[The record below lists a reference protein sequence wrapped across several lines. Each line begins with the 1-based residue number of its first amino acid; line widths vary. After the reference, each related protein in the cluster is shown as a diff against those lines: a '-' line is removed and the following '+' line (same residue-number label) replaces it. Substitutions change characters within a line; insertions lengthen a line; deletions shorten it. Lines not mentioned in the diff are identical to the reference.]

1 MKKWI
6 LAFLLLHGSLV
17 SLSQKEGYAFLR
29 IGKEDGLGLGSNAT
43 YAIYQDKQGF
53 IWVGTTN
60 GLQRFDGNR
69 FINYGSSKLNND
81 DLPIADLHQII
92 PVGKQELLL
101 NFASQG
107 KIGLFNHA
115 SLIYQT
121 IPIQSPTPIPSKS
134 SMRLQQDS
142 KQNTFLNIH
151 GVGLFRYHHRKK
163 VFLPEHEI
171 ILPAGWVA
179 NQTFAENTKTDQ
191 IWFACFNKGLAVYD
205 RKNKKVYTSENNPL
219 QIPLLNKK
227 DKWKNITEVFIDQQE
242 RYWIFDWPDRHIRQ
256 VFNYAGKELSD
267 TSGLNVNPQYEE
279 LRYFFESKTG
289 SLWMYGTN
297 SLYSYNQ
304 RLNKFNFYKSEFGS
318 SIGIQYEHI
327 YQMTEDRDGN
337 IWIASDNGLYMSSD
351 QSTSGNVVNFIFS
364 ETKGGIEITDILE
377 LKNGGFWLSTWGAG
391 VLTLSKN
398 LASYKNELLNNM
410 PKHIT
415 GQTKI
420 QYQQIW
426 SLYQHSNGKI
436 WLGCQAGKYMV
447 YDTLLKKMQ
456 YLEVKEVAG
465 ATIRFITEDPQ
476 GNIWMSTQRG
486 DIIKSNGNGFDVVQK
501 IGTIVRKIFFDSEGL
516 LWVTSL
522 NQGLYCFTG
531 DGKKLIH
538 HYTVSD
544 KNNPLFQKGG
554 DDIDQLNDSTLVFAA
569 GALNFIH
576 KKTKK
581 VTWLTTEDGLPANSV
596 LRIRKDEKGNCW
608 MITKNGLCRYNPVNG
623 VITPYEKKDGI
634 VIANLTTEADYITS
648 DQFVLFAGSNGLLFF
663 SPSAFANNTV
673 PPDVAITDFKLS
685 NTYIPVDS
693 LQLLPKVV
701 LNSHQNSFAISFSSL
716 SFILRDKLTYYYKMV
731 GIDEDWIKADRNNT
745 VNYSY
750 LRPGN
755 YTFQIYCEDNDGNRS
770 KNISSM
776 HIYIRPP
783 FWRTGW
789 FISLLL
795 TIVALI
801 AYTMHRLRLNK
812 LIEVENI
819 RTRVARDLHDD
830 MGSTLSTINIL
841 SSMAKARLS
850 DNIKTGEYLNKISDN
865 SQRMMEAMDDIVWSI
880 KPSNDSMQKIV
891 ARMREFATNVCE
903 AKDIELSF
911 KTSDLVNDV
920 KLNMEAR
927 RDFFLI
933 FKEAVNNAAKYAKCA
948 NISIELLVI
957 GKKLYLT
964 IIDNGVGFD
973 TATTDNGNGLG
984 NMKKRTDSLN
994 GTLLINS
1001 SINKGTHIELQIPVQ

>member
-6 LAFLLLHGSLV
+6 LIFLLSLE
-17 SLSQKEGYAFLR
+17 SLISMAQKEGYAFLK
-29 IGKEDGLGLGSNAT
+29 IGKEDGLGLASNVT
-43 YAIYQDKQGF
+43 YTVYQDKQGF
-53 IWVGTTN
+53 IWVGTAN

-69 FINYGSSKLNND
+69 FINYGTSKPSKDN
-81 DLPIADLHQII
+81 LPIADLHQII

-115 SLIYQT
+115 SLVYET
-121 IPIQSPTPIPSKS
+121 IPIQSTTPIPSKS
-134 SMRLQQDS
+134 GMRLQQDS
-142 KQNTFLNIH
+142 KQNIFLNIH
-151 GVGLFRYHHRKK
+151 GVGLFRYSQSKK
-163 VFLPEHEI
+163 VFLPEHEMV
-171 ILPAGWVA
+171 LPKGWVA
-179 NQTFAENTKTDQ
+179 NQNFAENTKTDQ
-191 IWFACFNKGLAVYD
+191 VWFACLNKGLAVYD

-227 DKWKNITEVFIDQQE
+227 NEWKNITEVYIDQQQ
-242 RYWIFDWPDRHIRQ
+242 RYWIFNWPDKHIRQ
-256 VFNYAGKELSD
+256 VYDYSGKELAD
-267 TSGLNVNPQYEE
+267 TAGLNVNPQYEE
-279 LRYFFESKTG
+279 LRYFFETKSG
-289 SLWMYGTN
+289 SLWMYGSN
-297 SLYSYNQ
+297 ALYSYNQ

-327 YQMTEDRDGN
+327 HHMTEDRDGN
-337 IWIASDNGLYMSSD
+337 IWIASDNGLYMSSE
-351 QSTSGNVVNFIFS
+351 QSSSGNVVNFIFS
-364 ETKGGIEITDILE
+364 ETKSGIEITDILE
-377 LKNGGFWLSTWGAG
+377 LKNGGYWLSTWGTG
-391 VLTLSKN
+391 ILTLSKN
-398 LASYKNELLNNM
+398 LMSYKNELLNNM
-410 PKHIT
+410 PSHIT
-415 GQTKI
+415 GESKI

-456 YLEVKEVAG
+456 YFEVKEVAG
-465 ATIRFITEDPQ
+465 ATIRFITEDPK

-486 DIIKSNGNGFDVVQK
+486 DIIKYNGKGFDVVQK

-531 DGKKLIH
+531 DGKNLIH

-544 KNNPLFQKGG
+544 KDNPLFQKGG

-596 LRIRKDEKGNCW
+596 LRIRKDQKGNCW
-608 MITKNGLCRYNPVNG
+608 MITRNGLCRYNPVNG
-623 VITPYEKKDGI
+623 VITPYEKKDGV
-634 VIANLTTEADYITS
+634 VIANLTTEADYITK
-648 DQFVLFAGSNGLLFF
+648 DQNVLFAGSNGLLFF
-663 SPSAFANNTV
+663 SPTSFTNNTV
-673 PPDVAITDFKLS
+673 PPDAAFTDFKLS

-701 LNSHQNSFAISFSSL
+701 LNAHQNSFSISFSAL

-731 GIDEDWIKADRNNT
+731 GIDQDWIKADRNNT

-776 HIYIRPP
+776 QIYIRPP

-841 SSMAKARLS
+841 SSMAKARLT

-903 AKDIELSF
+903 AKDIELNF
-911 KTSDLVNDV
+911 LTTDMVNEV

-933 FKEAVNNAAKYAKCA
+933 FKEAVNNAAKYSKCS
-948 NISIELLVI
+948 IITIELSVH
-957 GKKLYLT
+957 GKKLNLS
-964 IIDNGVGFD
+964 IIDNGIGFD
-973 TATTDNGNGLG
+973 TINADNGNGLG
-984 NMKKRTDSLN
+984 NMRKRSDALN
-994 GTLLINS
+994 GILIINS
-1001 SINKGTHIELQIPVQ
+1001 GISKGTHIELQIPVQ

>member
-6 LAFLLLHGSLV
+6 LAYLLMHV
-17 SLSQKEGYAFLR
+17 SLISMSQKEGYAFLK
-29 IGKEDGLGLGSNAT
+29 IGKEDGLGLASNVT
-43 YAIYQDKQGF
+43 YAVYQDKQGF
-53 IWVGTTN
+53 IWVGTAN

-69 FINYGSSKLNND
+69 FINYGTSKPSKD

-101 NFASQG
+101 NFSSQG

-115 SLIYQT
+115 SLVYQT

-151 GVGLFRYHHRKK
+151 GVGLFRYSQSKK
-163 VFLPEHEI
+163 VFFPEHEMV
-171 ILPAGWVA
+171 LPKGWIA
-179 NQTFAENTKTDQ
+179 NQTFAENTKTNQ
-191 IWFACFNKGLAVYD
+191 VWFACFNKGLAVYD
-205 RKNKKVYTSENNPL
+205 RKYNKVFTSENNPL

-227 DKWKNITEVFIDQQE
+227 NKWKNITEVYIDQQQ

-256 VFNYAGKELSD
+256 VFNYAGKELTD

-279 LRYFFESKTG
+279 LRYFFETKSG

-318 SIGIQYEHI
+318 SIGIQYEYIHH
-327 YQMTEDRDGN
+327 MTEDRDGN

-351 QSTSGNVVNFIFS
+351 QGSSGNVVNFIFS

-377 LKNGGFWLSTWGAG
+377 LKNGGYWLSTWGTG
-391 VLTLSKN
+391 ILTLSKN
-398 LASYKNELLNNM
+398 LMSYKNELLNNM
-410 PKHIT
+410 PAHIS
-415 GQTKI
+415 GESKI

-436 WLGCQAGKYMV
+436 WLGCQAGKYMI

-456 YLEVKEVAG
+456 YFEAKEVVG
-465 ATIRFITEDPQ
+465 ATIRFITEDPN

-486 DIIKSNGNGFDVVQK
+486 DIIKYNGKGFDVIQK

-544 KNNPLFQKGG
+544 KDNPLFQKGG

-576 KKTKK
+576 KKNKK

-596 LRIRKDEKGNCW
+596 LRIRKDQKGNCW
-608 MITKNGLCRYNPVNG
+608 MITRNGLCRYNPVNR
-623 VITPYEKKDGI
+623 VITPYEKKDGV

-648 DQFVLFAGSNGLLFF
+648 DQNVLFAGSNGLLFF
-663 SPSAFANNTV
+663 SPTSFTNNTV
-673 PPDVAITDFKLS
+673 PPNVAITDFKLS
-685 NTYIPVDS
+685 NTYLPVDS

-701 LNSHQNSFAISFSSL
+701 LNSHQNSFSISFSAL

-731 GIDEDWIKADRNNT
+731 GIDQDWIKADRNNT

-770 KNISSM
+770 KYISSM
-776 HIYIRPP
+776 QIYIRPP

-841 SSMAKARLS
+841 SSMAKARLT

-903 AKDIELSF
+903 AKDIELNF
-911 KTSDLVNDV
+911 LTSAMVNEV

-933 FKEAVNNAAKYAKCA
+933 FKEAVNNAAKYSKCS
-948 NISIELLVI
+948 IITIELSVY
-957 GKKLYLT
+957 GKKLTLS
-964 IIDNGVGFD
+964 IIDNGIGFD
-973 TATTDNGNGLG
+973 TMNADNGNGLG
-984 NMKKRTDSLN
+984 NMRKRSDALN
-994 GTLLINS
+994 GILILNS
-1001 SINKGTHIELQIPVQ
+1001 GINKGTHIELQIPVQ

>member
-6 LAFLLLHGSLV
+6 LVFLLLLESII
-17 SLSQKEGYAFLR
+17 SMAQKEGYAFLK
-29 IGKEDGLGLGSNAT
+29 IGKEDGLGLASNVT
-43 YAIYQDKQGF
+43 YTVYQDKQGF
-53 IWVGTTN
+53 IWVGTAN

-69 FINYGSSKLNND
+69 FINYGTSKPSKD

-101 NFASQG
+101 SFASQG

-115 SLIYQT
+115 SLVYQT
-121 IPIQSPTPIPSKS
+121 IPIQSPAPIPSKS

-171 ILPAGWVA
+171 VLPKGWIA
-179 NQTFAENTKTDQ
+179 NQTFAENTKTGQ

-205 RKNKKVYTSENNPL
+205 RKHKKVFTSENNPL

-227 DKWKNITEVFIDQQE
+227 DKWKNITEVYIDQQE

-256 VFNYAGKELSD
+256 VYDKTGKELTD
-267 TSGLNVNPQYEE
+267 TAGLNVNPQYEE
-279 LRYFFESKTG
+279 LRYFFESKSG

-318 SIGIQYEHI
+318 SIGIQYEYIHH
-327 YQMTEDRDGN
+327 MTEDRDGN

-351 QSTSGNVVNFIFS
+351 QSSSGNVVNFIFS
-364 ETKGGIEITDILE
+364 ETKSGIEITDILE
-377 LKNGGFWLSTWGAG
+377 IKNGGYWLSTWGTG
-391 VLTLSKN
+391 ILTLSKN
-398 LASYKNELLNNM
+398 LTSYKNQLLNNM

-415 GQTKI
+415 GQSKI

-436 WLGCQAGKYMV
+436 WLGCQAGKYMI
-447 YDTLLKKMQ
+447 YDTLLKKME
-456 YLEVKEVAG
+456 YLEAKEVTG
-465 ATIRFITEDPQ
+465 ATIRFITEDPK

-486 DIIKSNGNGFDVVQK
+486 DIIKYNGKGFDVVQK

-544 KNNPLFQKGG
+544 KDNPLFQKGG

-576 KKTKK
+576 KKSKK

-608 MITKNGLCRYNPVNG
+608 MITRNGLCRYNPVNG
-623 VITPYEKKDGI
+623 VITPYEKKDGV

-663 SPSAFANNTV
+663 SPTSFTNNTV
-673 PPDVAITDFKLS
+673 PPDVAFTDFKLS

-701 LNSHQNSFAISFSSL
+701 LNSHQNSFSISFSAL

-731 GIDEDWIKADRNNT
+731 GIDQDWIKADRNNT

-755 YTFQIYCEDNDGNRS
+755 YIFQIYCEDNDGNRS
-770 KNISSM
+770 NNISSM
-776 HIYIRPP
+776 QIYIRPP

-841 SSMAKARLS
+841 SSMAKARLA

-880 KPSNDSMQKIV
+880 KPSNDNMQKIV

-911 KTSDLVNDV
+911 KTSEIVNEV

-933 FKEAVNNAAKYAKCA
+933 FKEAINNAAKYSKCSS
-948 NISIELLVI
+948 ITIELSVN
-957 GKKLYLT
+957 GKKLNLA

-984 NMKKRTDSLN
+984 NMKKRSDALN
-994 GTLLINS
+994 GVLIINS
-1001 SINKGTHIELQIPVQ
+1001 GINEGTNIQLQIPVQ

>member
-948 NISIELLVI
+948 HISIELSVI

>member
-6 LAFLLLHGSLV
+6 LAFLLLHGSLI
-17 SLSQKEGYAFLR
+17 SPAQKEGYAFLR
-29 IGKEDGLGLGSNAT
+29 IGKEDGLGLASNVT
-43 YAIYQDKQGF
+43 YAVYQDKQGF
-53 IWVGTTN
+53 IWVGTAN

-69 FINYGSSKLNND
+69 FINYGTSKPSKD

-101 NFASQG
+101 SFASQG

-115 SLIYQT
+115 SLVYQT

-171 ILPAGWVA
+171 VLPKGWIA
-179 NQTFAENTKTDQ
+179 NQTFAENTKTNQ
-191 IWFACFNKGLAVYD
+191 IWFACFDKGLAVYD
-205 RKNKKVYTSENNPL
+205 QKNKKVYTSENNPL

-227 DKWKNITEVFIDQQE
+227 DKWKNITEVYIDQQE

-256 VFNYAGKELSD
+256 VFNYAGKELTD
-267 TSGLNVNPQYEE
+267 TSGLNINPQYEE
-279 LRYFFESKTG
+279 LRYFFESKSG

-318 SIGIQYEHI
+318 SIGIQYEYIH
-327 YQMTEDRDGN
+327 QMTEDRDGN
-337 IWIASDNGLYMSSD
+337 IWIASDNGLFMSSD

-377 LKNGGFWLSTWGAG
+377 LKNGGYWLSTWGAG

-415 GQTKI
+415 GQAKI

-426 SLYQHSNGKI
+426 SLYQHSKGKI

-486 DIIKSNGNGFDVVQK
+486 DIIKYNGNGFDVVQK

-608 MITKNGLCRYNPVNG
+608 MITRNGLCRYNPVNG

-685 NTYIPVDS
+685 NNYIPVDS
-693 LQLLPKVV
+693 LQLLSKVV
-701 LNSHQNSFAISFSSL
+701 LNAHQNSFAISFSSL

-731 GIDEDWIKADRNNT
+731 GIDQDWIKADRNNT

-812 LIEVENI
+812 LLEVENI

-841 SSMAKARLS
+841 SSMAKARLT

-880 KPSNDSMQKIV
+880 KPTNDSMQKIV

-911 KTSDLVNDV
+911 KTSEIVNEV

-933 FKEAVNNAAKYAKCA
+933 FKEAINNAAKYSKCSS
-948 NISIELLVI
+948 ISIELSVN
-957 GKKLYLT
+957 GKKLNLA

-973 TATTDNGNGLG
+973 IATTDNGNGLG
-984 NMKKRTDSLN
+984 NMKKRSDALN
-994 GTLLINS
+994 GILIINS
-1001 SINKGTHIELQIPVQ
+1001 SLHKGTNIELQIPVQ

>member
-1 MKKWI
+1 
-6 LAFLLLHGSLV
+6 
-17 SLSQKEGYAFLR
+17 
-29 IGKEDGLGLGSNAT
+29 
-43 YAIYQDKQGF
+43 
-53 IWVGTTN
+53 
-60 GLQRFDGNR
+60 
-69 FINYGSSKLNND
+69 
-81 DLPIADLHQII
+81 
-92 PVGKQELLL
+92 
-101 NFASQG
+101 
-107 KIGLFNHA
+107 
-115 SLIYQT
+115 
-121 IPIQSPTPIPSKS
+121 
-134 SMRLQQDS
+134 
-142 KQNTFLNIH
+142 
-151 GVGLFRYHHRKK
+151 
-163 VFLPEHEI
+163 
-171 ILPAGWVA
+171 
-179 NQTFAENTKTDQ
+179 
-191 IWFACFNKGLAVYD
+191 
-205 RKNKKVYTSENNPL
+205 
-219 QIPLLNKK
+219 
-227 DKWKNITEVFIDQQE
+227 
-242 RYWIFDWPDRHIRQ
+242 
-256 VFNYAGKELSD
+256 
-267 TSGLNVNPQYEE
+267 
-279 LRYFFESKTG
+279 
-289 SLWMYGTN
+289 
-297 SLYSYNQ
+297 
-304 RLNKFNFYKSEFGS
+304 
-318 SIGIQYEHI
+318 
-327 YQMTEDRDGN
+327 
-337 IWIASDNGLYMSSD
+337 
-351 QSTSGNVVNFIFS
+351 
-364 ETKGGIEITDILE
+364 
-377 LKNGGFWLSTWGAG
+377 
-391 VLTLSKN
+391 
-398 LASYKNELLNNM
+398 M

-948 NISIELLVI
+948 NISIELSVI